1 LIGLG
6 AAGTAIATQG
16 RQGGVEEVQHI
27 ESQQA
32 QDQRANEA
40 QQMAKKALV
49 SEMNLRQMET
59 ANLLQNMTQERKKY
73 GLDML
78 NAQVDLAQKLGVPV
92 KLIRNLG
99 DPDYQSQVYQAMGH
113 RMSDIVSTATAA
125 EVHQRET

>member
-99 DPDYQSQVYQAMGH
+99 DPDYQSQVYQAMG
-113 RMSDIVSTATAA
+113 S
-125 EVHQRET
+125 

>member
-1 LIGLG
+1 
-6 AAGTAIATQG
+6 
-16 RQGGVEEVQHI
+16 
-27 ESQQA
+27 
-32 QDQRANEA
+32 
-40 QQMAKKALV
+40 
-49 SEMNLRQMET
+49 
-59 ANLLQNMTQERKKY
+59 
-73 GLDML
+73 ML